1 MEVAEVRVE
10 VAEVPRSSRKEGRRP
25 YSTLLSWARP
35 GQAENEARAQ
45 PALTFEHAFFSTE
58 HFHGEGD
65 DSYPAGAPPLGSN
78 PN

>member
-25 YSTLLSWARP
+25 YTAAGQ

-65 DSYPAGAPPLGSN
+65 DSYSAGAPPN
-78 PN
+78 PKF